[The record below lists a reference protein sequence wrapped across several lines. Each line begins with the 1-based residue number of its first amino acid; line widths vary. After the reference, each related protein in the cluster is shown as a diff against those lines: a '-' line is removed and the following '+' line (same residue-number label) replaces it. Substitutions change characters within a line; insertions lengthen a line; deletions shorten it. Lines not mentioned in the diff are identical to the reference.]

1 MPEPGSEWPGET
13 GALPTLVLTGLRW
26 LVTQQPR
33 DSPANPPS
41 CGGRAVCMPVSKQDG
56 RVRSELLVQA

>member
-1 MPEPGSEWPGET
+1 M
-13 GALPTLVLTGLRW
+13 ALPTLVLTGLLW

-41 CGGRAVCMPVSKQDG
+41 CDRRAVCTPVSEQGD
-56 RVRSELLVQA
+56 RLRSELLVQA